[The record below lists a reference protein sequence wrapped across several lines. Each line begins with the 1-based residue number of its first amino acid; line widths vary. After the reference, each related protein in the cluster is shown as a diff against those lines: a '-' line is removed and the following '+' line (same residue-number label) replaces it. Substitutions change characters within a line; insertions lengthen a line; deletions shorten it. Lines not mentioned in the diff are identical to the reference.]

1 MFTNLLT
8 FVAAVALAGPDAV
21 EVPNDDQKIA
31 QEVEALTAALAE
43 GIQWSN
49 ESLALQQEMEND
61 QLGITDLPNETD
73 EDMEGLDLSMESPEF
88 LALLEKEVDEQVRAE
103 LAALENGDASM
114 EHPDWMR
121 EPIGEEELLQ
131 EGVGDEDYG
140 DEPEP
145 ELVTDDEEIAK
156 EIEAFTAALARGIQ
170 WSNESLALQQEMESD
185 QLGLT
190 DLSNETDEDLEGLDL
205 SMESPEFLAL
215 LEKEVDQEVEA
226 ELAALETGEA
236 PMGHPEWMRGT
247 EEMDAENSDEDFGDE
262 PEAEEDYPEQT
273 YMNEGDAVIV

>member
-8 FVAAVALAGPDAV
+8 FVAAVALAVPDAV
-21 EVPNDDQKIA
+21 EVPNDDQKVA

-73 EDMEGLDLSMESPEF
+73 EDIEGLDLSMESP
-88 LALLEKEVDEQVRAE
+88 A
-103 LAALENGDASM
+103 
-114 EHPDWMR
+114 
-121 EPIGEEELLQ
+121 
-131 EGVGDEDYG
+131 
-140 DEPEP
+140 
-145 ELVTDDEEIAK
+145 
-156 EIEAFTAALARGIQ
+156 
-170 WSNESLALQQEMESD
+170 
-185 QLGLT
+185 
-190 DLSNETDEDLEGLDL
+190 
-205 SMESPEFLAL
+205 FLAL

-236 PMGHPEWMRGT
+236 PMGHPEWLRGT
-247 EEMDAENSDEDFGDE
+247 EEMDAEHSDEDFGDE
-262 PEAEEDYPEQT
+262 PEAEEDYPEQA

>member
-21 EVPNDDQKIA
+21 EVPNDDQKVA

-73 EDMEGLDLSMESPEF
+73 EDIEGLDLSMESPAF

-121 EPIGEEELLQ
+121 EPIGED
-131 EGVGDEDYG
+131 GVGDEDYG

-145 ELVTDDEEIAK
+145 ELVIDDEEIAR
-156 EIEAFTAALARGIQ
+156 EMEAFTAALARGIQ

-185 QLGLT
+185 QLGLA

-205 SMESPEFLAL
+205 SVESPEFLAL

-236 PMGHPEWMRGT
+236 PMGHPEWLRGT
-247 EEMDAENSDEDFGDE
+247 EEMDAGSSDEDFGAE
-262 PEAEEDYPEQT
+262 PAAEEDYPEQT
-273 YMNEGDAVIV
+273 YMSEGDAVIV